1 MANFTKKAIREAF
14 IQLLEE
20 RPLSQITV
28 KDIVDR
34 CGVNRNTFY
43 YYYQDIPQL
52 IETIIGEDV
61 ESIIQAHPTVGSTE
75 ECLNAVLEFAL
86 ANRRAALHIY
96 NSVNRDAYEQSQW
109 RLCRYMV
116 TAYLDGML
124 SGRQIDPADRAT
136 LEEYLECVIFGITVG
151 WLKTGMDPQKLPR
164 FRRLFRLKH
173 GDLEQLIE
181 RCHG

>member
-14 IQLLEE
+14 VQLLEE

-52 IETIIGEDV
+52 LETIIGEDV
-61 ESIIQAHPTVGSTE
+61 DSIIRAHPTMDSTE
-75 ECLNAVLEFAL
+75 ECLNAVLEFVL
-86 ANRRAALHIY
+86 ANRRAALHICHCV
-96 NSVNRDAYEQSQW
+96 SRDLYEQPLW
-109 RLCRYMV
+109 RLCRHVV
-116 TAYLDGML
+116 TTLL
-124 SGRQIDPADRAT
+124 SGQEIDLTDRAA

-151 WLKTGMDPQKLPR
+151 WMKTGMDPEKLPR

-181 RCHG
+181 RCHGEC

>member
-14 IQLLEE
+14 VQLLNE
-20 RPLSQITV
+20 RPLNQITV

-52 IETIIGEDV
+52 IETIIGEDADR
-61 ESIIQAHPTVGSTE
+61 IIRAHPTIGSPA
-75 ECLNAVLEFAL
+75 ECINAVLEFAL

-96 NSVNRDAYEQSQW
+96 HSVSRDVYEQSQW
-109 RLCRYMV
+109 RLCRHVV
-116 TAYLDGML
+116 TVWLDGML
-124 SGRQIDPADRAT
+124 AGREIAPADRAI
-136 LEEYLECVIFGITVG
+136 LEDYLECVLFGITVG
-151 WLKTGMDPQKLPR
+151 WLKTGMDPEKLPR
-164 FRRLFRLKH
+164 FRRLFQLKH

-181 RCHG
+181 RCHE